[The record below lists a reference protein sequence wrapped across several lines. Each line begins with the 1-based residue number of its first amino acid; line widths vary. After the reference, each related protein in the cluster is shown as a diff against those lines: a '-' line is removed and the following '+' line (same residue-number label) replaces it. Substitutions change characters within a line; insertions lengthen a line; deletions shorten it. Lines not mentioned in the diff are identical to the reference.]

1 MTYMLFL
8 SLCYGVMMLSAVP
21 STEAFQNAQPM
32 RNTPV
37 SSSSGS
43 RIVPF
48 SVDSPSEARRQR
60 QRQTQTPPPLTAF
73 NTHHLEG
80 VGSVSL
86 ADRKQEALSKQIA
99 SLEIAMEEQKEGV
112 PVLLQNKQDFI
123 QERQELEGKLSHF
136 QAQFETALQELE
148 LAREHERQTVNDVST
163 EARRKIR
170 QARSEGREVSERVR
184 IDMTKRLSTKDQE
197 IKQTKISLAQKEVLL
212 EQWQGERGSI
222 KMLLNQAWSIV
233 KSRRDAR
240 KDVRRKKAAE
250 VSARNKAA
258 ISSEWS
264 TTTES
269 ARILATH
276 MGRLLTSFLKVAL
289 FCTPFLGSK
298 VVVASGAVLDKVGGK
313 KE

>member
-1 MTYMLFL
+1 MTYFSFL
-8 SLCYGVMMLSAVP
+8 SLCLVLSAVP
-21 STEAFQNAQPM
+21 SAEAFQNAQPM
-32 RNTPV
+32 RTPAT
-37 SSSSGS
+37 SSSGS
-43 RIVPF
+43 RFVPF
-48 SVDSPSEARRQR
+48 SVDSPSQR
-60 QRQTQTPPPLTAF
+60 QRQTQMPPPLEALG
-73 NTHHLEG
+73 THHLEG

-112 PVLLQNKQDFI
+112 PVQLQNKQDFI

-136 QAQFETALQELE
+136 QAQFETAIQELE
-148 LAREHERQTVNDVST
+148 AAKDRERESVSKVDS

-197 IKQTKISLAQKEVLL
+197 IKQTRASLAQKEDLI
-212 EQWQGERGSI
+212 EQWSGERGSI
-222 KMLLNQAWSIV
+222 KSLLNQAWSIV
-233 KSRRDAR
+233 KSRRDA
-240 KDVRRKKAAE
+240 KKEVRRKKKAA

-269 ARILATH
+269 ARILTTH
-276 MGRLLTSFLKVAL
+276 LVRLLTSFFRVAL
-289 FCTPFLGSK
+289 YCTPFLGSK
-298 VVVASGAVLDKVGGK
+298 LVVTSGKVLDKAVGGK